1 MKTLISICLLIFFGI
16 ISYAQTTNSKYDPE
30 LAESLG
36 ADQYGMKSY
45 VLVILKTG
53 ETQMDDK
60 DKVNELFQGHMAN
73 ISKLVDEGKLIVAGP
88 LGKNDQS
95 YRGIFILDVKTIE
108 EAKVLVDTDP
118 AVISGLLAADYFPWY
133 GSAALPV
140 YFETAEKITK
150 ENH

>member
-1 MKTLISICLLIFFGI
+1 
-16 ISYAQTTNSKYDPE
+16 
-30 LAESLG
+30 
-36 ADQYGMKSY
+36 MKSY

-53 ETQMDDK
+53 KTQMDDK

-118 AVISGLLAADYFPWY
+118 AVISGLLAADYFTWY
-133 GSAALPV
+133 GSAALTV
-140 YFETAEKITK
+140 YLETAEKITK